1 MKVQIIIPYFE
12 EIPPWLD
19 YFVLSCSKNPQFQ
32 WLLYGDFTVSFLNYK
47 NIQVI
52 PATKKDFCKL
62 ATSKLGFRV
71 KLDNPYK
78 LCDFKPAFGQ
88 IFSDYLTNCDFWG
101 YCDMDLIFG
110 AIDKF
115 VLPEYLEQFDIITT
129 KVNYISGHF
138 TLFRNVP
145 LTILLYKSI
154 WNIKSILRDY
164 KKHFAIDELSNL
176 IGRSLDPQQSHNN
189 LIYKIYQKF
198 SNSIKY
204 RSLKNLPFQFDLTKV
219 IQHSEKRGEI
229 KVLHIDCVRSDYF
242 YLKQNLQEWD
252 IEWNNGDLYDY
263 TGSKSIMYF
272 HFFMSKKKDLF
283 QIIPINDGSSF
294 VIFQNGIRN

>member
-129 KVNYISGHF
+129 KVNYISASSTHF
-138 TLFRNVP
+138 SF
-145 LTILLYKSI
+145 
-154 WNIKSILRDY
+154 
-164 KKHFAIDELSNL
+164 FANA
-176 IGRSLDPQQSHNN
+176 SL
-189 LIYKIYQKF
+189 
-198 SNSIKY
+198 
-204 RSLKNLPFQFDLTKV
+204 
-219 IQHSEKRGEI
+219 
-229 KVLHIDCVRSDYF
+229 
-242 YLKQNLQEWD
+242 
-252 IEWNNGDLYDY
+252 
-263 TGSKSIMYF
+263 
-272 HFFMSKKKDLF
+272 
-283 QIIPINDGSSF
+283 
-294 VIFQNGIRN
+294 